1 MKVSTVMKR
10 EVITISQAATFGE
23 ALAKL
28 SDQRVGTLPVLD
40 SDGRLVGVLSLRQ
53 VLKIVL
59 PDIVELMPDL
69 DFVEDLGA
77 VETTPLDES
86 LLGRPV
92 SELMES
98 ALSVEQDAGLIG
110 TYTYMRQHQL
120 SDVPVVDQSGRLAG
134 IASWVDV
141 GIGFI
146 RDRLRAESGQ

>member
-10 EVITISQAATFGE
+10 EVITIPQAATFGE

-40 SDGRLVGVLSLRQ
+40 SGGRVVGVLSLRQ

-77 VETTPLDES
+77 VETTPLDEN
-86 LLGRPV
+86 LLHRPV
-92 SELMES
+92 SELMAP

-110 TYTYMRQHQL
+110 TYTYMRQHEL
-120 SDVPVVDQSGRLAG
+120 TEVPVVDGAGRLVG

-141 GIGFI
+141 GIGFL
-146 RDRLRAESGQ
+146 RDRLRAGQ

>member
-10 EVITISQAATFGE
+10 EVIAVSQAATFGE

-77 VETTPLDES
+77 VETTPLDEN
-86 LLGRPV
+86 LLHRPV
-92 SELMES
+92 SELMAP

-110 TYTYMRQHQL
+110 TYTYMRQHEL
-120 SDVPVVDQSGRLAG
+120 TEVPVVDGAGRLVG

-141 GIGFI
+141 GIGFL
-146 RDRLRAESGQ
+146 RDRLRAGQ